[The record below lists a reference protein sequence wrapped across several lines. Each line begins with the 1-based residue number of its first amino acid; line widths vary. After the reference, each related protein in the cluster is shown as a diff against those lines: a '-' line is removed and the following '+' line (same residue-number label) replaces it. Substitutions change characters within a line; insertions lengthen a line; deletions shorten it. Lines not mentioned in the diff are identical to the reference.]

1 MYKSIREE
9 RRARERD
16 FLIGIMNDAK
26 PKTISGLKS
35 SVKKITN
42 ELERNKQKI
51 LKMSEEKFR
60 QAISRDIFGVA
71 SKPFYTTKIDKDID
85 SLENVVDRVESMV
98 ERRCA
103 GSTTTSFMEK
113 ETFKGRMKEGISLLD
128 EFTPKRCICINDF
141 VKKKWRNYTDPEG
154 YILAGGKKQKQM
166 VRDAI
171 KACK

>member
-9 RRARERD
+9 QRARDRD
-16 FLIGIMNDAK
+16 FLIGIMKDAK

-35 SVKKITN
+35 SVKKITS

-71 SKPFYTTKIDKDID
+71 SKSFYTTKIDKDID
-85 SLENVVDRVESMV
+85 NLKNVVDRVESMV
-98 ERRCA
+98 ERRCE
-103 GSTTTSFMEK
+103 GSTITSYTER
-113 ETFKGRMKEGISLLD
+113 EAFKGRIREGISLLD

-141 VKKKWRNYTDPEG
+141 VKKNRDKYTDPSG

-166 VRDAI
+166 VRDATR
-171 KACK
+171 ACK

>member
-16 FLIGIMNDAK
+16 TLIRIMEDAK

-35 SVKKITN
+35 SVKKTTN

-71 SKPFYTTKIDKDID
+71 SKSFYTNKIDGDID
-85 SLENVVDRVESMV
+85 NLESVVDRVESMV
-98 ERRCA
+98 ERRCE
-103 GSTTTSFMEK
+103 GSTGTSYMEK
-113 ETFKGRMKEGISLLD
+113 EAFKGRMREGISLLD

-141 VKKKWRNYTDPEG
+141 VKKNRDEYTDPKG
-154 YILAGGKKQKQM
+154 YMLAGGKKQKQM
-166 VRDAI
+166 VRDATQ
-171 KACK
+171 ACK